1 MRVIFEIETRE
12 LKEIKE
18 LSYYNHIVHEIKS
31 RKYCFTHIKEIYD
44 DVNDCPSYQFGLVK
58 EDKFICSFGGE
69 GEPVPEGKEN
79 TGGVYVQIYIDYPE
93 YLNLQKANGEIKHD

>member
-31 RKYCFTHIKEIYD
+31 SKYCFTHIKEIYD
-44 DVNDCPSYQFGLVK
+44 DVNDCPSYCFGTI
-58 EDKFICSFGGE
+58 ESGKFSTMFGGE
-69 GEPVPEGKEN
+69 GEPVQEGKEN
-79 TGGVYVQIYIDYPE
+79 TGGVYVQIYIDCPE
-93 YLNLQKANGEIKHD
+93 YINLQKTTNKEI